1 MSEPTSKVRWPWL
14 LVAVLGLSGALLLPL
29 ARQPAHH
36 TDSPSAKPMGQ
47 ATEPA
52 LLLKPALRPVAPESK
67 SIGPRQPASVPERPP
82 NKTISLEDQHPKAG
96 RLGKGKHGKHGDD
109 TNART
114 DGNGAFAAGPLGP
127 PATQDE
133 QAVATKPATTPDQ
146 LRQQLP
152 GRFALSAPS
161 EMEVGRSEHVTVVA
175 GIEQLRAMV
184 TSDLQAVTGGATQ
197 TVNTKDLP
205 LSRLLRVELRADS
218 DADFEI
224 RAFTQADQRL
234 STEQTTTWEWSVTPK
249 TDGDKHLTVV
259 ISNLVDGQGLPI
271 AVTIAHRKLH
281 VSLSV
286 TQRIRELAGTAS
298 SAGSALA
305 GLVGTWLG
313 LLRPLLQRR
322 REEEG
327 KLAAKTEP
335 EAKSSDPPRTP
346 SEKTAATTTPPPATK
361 PDPEPPA

>member
-29 ARQPAHH
+29 ARQPTHNASSH
-36 TDSPSAKPMGQ
+36 SAKPMGQ
-47 ATEPA
+47 ATEPT
-52 LLLKPALRPVAPESK
+52 LLLKPALRPVAPESEP
-67 SIGPRQPASVPERPP
+67 IGQRKPAAVPEGP

-96 RLGKGKHGKHGDD
+96 RLGHGRYTND
-109 TNART
+109 TTGRT
-114 DGNGAFAAGPLGP
+114 DGNGAFAAGPIGP
-127 PATQDE
+127 PANKDE
-133 QAVATKPATTPDQ
+133 HATETKPATTPEQ

-184 TSDLQAVTGGATQ
+184 TSDLQAVTGSATQ
-197 TVNTKDLP
+197 TVSTKDLP

-286 TQRIRELAGTAS
+286 TQRLRELAGTAS

-327 KLAAKTEP
+327 RLAAKTEP
-335 EAKSSDPPRTP
+335 EAKSSDPPRPP
-346 SEKTAATTTPPPATK
+346 SEKPTATTTPPPAAQSD
-361 PDPEPPA
+361 PDPKA